1 MHAICLHKFKFIPF
15 DIAPS
20 VYAQLNRLV
29 NALSQSEQLEQLW
42 QQLHLCRALKFNR
55 DIYAYDN
62 YVLLSV
68 LAKRYPNNSLTIQII
83 QVKTAAAL
91 NKQILAN
98 LLISSLCQ
106 IKTVNAPVF
115 EREMCQKNGAERL
128 FSTSDWAQILDVHR
142 STLYPKSR
150 TPASAANSVIDIACV
165 LKGIPLPALGG
176 KS

>member
-1 MHAICLHKFKFIPF
+1 MLSIYLHKFKFLPSNI
-15 DIAPS
+15 DPS

-29 NALSQSEQLEQLW
+29 HALSQSGQLEQLW
-42 QQLHLCRALKFNR
+42 QQLYLCRALKFNR

-62 YVLLSV
+62 FALLSV
-68 LAKRYPNNSLTIQII
+68 LAKRYPSNSLTVQIVP
-83 QVKTAAAL
+83 VKTAAAL
-91 NKQILAN
+91 NKQILVN
-98 LLISSLCQ
+98 LLVSSLCQ

-128 FSTSDWAQILDVHR
+128 FSTSEWAQILDVHR

-150 TPASAANSVIDIACV
+150 TPASAANSVIDIASV
-165 LKGIPLPALGG
+165 LKGIPLPTLGG